1 MKMSNVALALSG
13 VVFGGVLL
21 SSHASAAEG
30 RLVVYC
36 SAQNTMCEQ
45 ETMAFEKKYG
55 IKTSFIR
62 GGTGTIL
69 AKIDA
74 EKDNPQGDV
83 WYGGTLDPHSQAG
96 EWAYLKRISHQISHK
111 FLNSLK
117 IPLKLKATIPP
128 RFISVY

>member
-55 IKTSFIR
+55 IKPVFIR

-74 EKDNPQGDV
+74 EKANPQGM
-83 WYGGTLDPHSQAG
+83 YGMAVRLIRILKQVKWALLEAYKSPNLAQIPEQFRDP
-96 EWAYLKRISHQISHK
+96 R
-111 FLNSLK
+111 
-117 IPLKLKATIPP
+117 
-128 RFISVY
+128 

>member
-83 WYGGTLDPHSQAG
+83 WYGGTLDPHSQAVKWDLL
-96 EWAYLKRISHQISHK
+96 EAYKSPNLAQIPEQFRDPAK
-111 FLNSLK
+111 N
-117 IPLKLKATIPP
+117 
-128 RFISVY
+128 

>member
-1 MKMSNVALALSG
+1 MKISRTTLALA
-13 VVFGGVLL
+13 VLAGL
-21 SSHASAAEG
+21 TSYTAHAAAEG

-45 ETMAFEKKYG
+45 ETLAFEKKYG

-62 GGTGTIL
+62 GGTGSIL

-96 EWAYLKRISHQISHK
+96 
-111 FLNSLK
+111 
-117 IPLKLKATIPP
+117 
-128 RFISVY
+128 